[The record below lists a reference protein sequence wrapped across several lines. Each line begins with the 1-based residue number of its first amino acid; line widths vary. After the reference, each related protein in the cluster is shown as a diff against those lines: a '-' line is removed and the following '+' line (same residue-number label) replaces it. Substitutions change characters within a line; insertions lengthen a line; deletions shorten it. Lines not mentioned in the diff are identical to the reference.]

1 MNVEVTAIEVD
12 IRRLVLTGVDGPVDG
27 TLAAEVGERL
37 GRLVADRGLPAAG
50 TPTTGPP
57 TGGDLPTVLAET
69 IWIRLGPS
77 AVGR

>member
-37 GRLVADRGLPAAG
+37 RRLVADRGLPAAG
-50 TPTTGPP
+50 TPATGPP
-57 TGGDLPTVLAET
+57 AGGDLPTVLAET
-69 IWIRLGPS
+69 IWTRLVPP